1 MSSVTGPQTSSGN
14 LFSLGFRLEI
24 TNLFACVSVHPLNW
38 YPPKFGYNQFSWAFT
53 IGPITL
59 THVDYAKYARLIAES
74 EKNAAKELV
83 KILEQIEEVNSTAK
97 DKLKGLTSTE
107 DSKK

>member
-1 MSSVTGPQTSSGN
+1 
-14 LFSLGFRLEI
+14 
-24 TNLFACVSVHPLNW
+24 
-38 YPPKFGYNQFSWAFT
+38 
-53 IGPITL
+53 L

-97 DKLKGLTSTE
+97 DKLKDLTKTE
-107 DSKK
+107 DKKK